1 MASLYCHCARRS
13 RHLHPPSKNTFGRRP
28 LFRPYFGAKEQME
41 GADRKTIHSQFANMI
56 SMTTGNQPD

>member
-1 MASLYCHCARRS
+1 
-13 RHLHPPSKNTFGRRP
+13 
-28 LFRPYFGAKEQME
+28 ME